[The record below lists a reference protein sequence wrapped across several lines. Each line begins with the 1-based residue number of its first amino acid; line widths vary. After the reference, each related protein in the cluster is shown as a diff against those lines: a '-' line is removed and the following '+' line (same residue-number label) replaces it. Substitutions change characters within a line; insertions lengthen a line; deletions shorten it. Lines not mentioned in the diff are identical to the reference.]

1 MGGAAEKCASA
12 MFRLP
17 FRRRGPTGT
26 RTRRECWRSDRGQSL
41 VEFAITAPFLILV
54 LLALAELG
62 SGLNSYLTVIGS
74 ARDASR
80 LGSRGGD
87 DDALLDLVT
96 KETERLQSTVP
107 TTCVPGNAGVCI
119 SRGTDPSPS
128 SVEVRVCYDHPLIIG
143 IPGLLDGSL
152 RMCSTSIMRVLNGG

>member
-1 MGGAAEKCASA
+1 

-17 FRRRGPTGT
+17 YRRRGPGGTQTGCE
-26 RTRRECWRSDRGQSL
+26 RWRSERGQSL

-62 SGLNSYLTVIGS
+62 HGINSYLTVIGS
-74 ARDASR
+74 ARDAAR

-87 DDALLDLVT
+87 DSALLDLVT
-96 KETERLQSTVP
+96 KETERLEDTVP
-107 TTCVPGNAGVCI
+107 TSCVPGNAGVCI
-119 SRGTDPSPS
+119 SRDSDPSPS
-128 SVEVRVCYDHPLIIG
+128 SVEVQVCYDHPLIIG

-152 RMCSTSIMRVLNGG
+152 RMCSTSIMRVLNSG